1 MISAGN
7 LGALQQAF
15 MAQLLDEDAPLP
27 RGWGNR
33 HATGMSVYR
42 GNYRSALVEAMRNTY
57 ERTEKWVGEAAFR
70 RAAAHHLIAHP
81 PSSWTIDDAGAG
93 FDLTCA
99 ELFAKD
105 PEVAELAWLEWI
117 MLKAST
123 APDVAPLALPG
134 FGAATS
140 GFGDEDWAD
149 MRLSFVPGSRARVLA
164 HDLRAIWK
172 ALGEEGLVRP
182 QFAIEGETGC
192 LVWREG
198 ERATF
203 IMVEADE
210 ARAFEA
216 MRQGSS
222 YGEVC
227 MEIATKGDPSE
238 TAQTDAVMRAGAM
251 LGRWL
256 NEGLI
261 AAID

>member
-1 MISAGN
+1 MNPSAD

-15 MAQLLDEDAPLP
+15 MAQVLDEDAPLP
-27 RGWGNR
+27 HGWGKR
-33 HATGMSVYR
+33 HAVGMSVYR
-42 GNYRSALVEAMRNTY
+42 GNYRSALVEAMRSTY

-93 FDLTCA
+93 FDMTCA
-99 ELFAKD
+99 ELFAND
-105 PEVAELAWLEWI
+105 PEVAELAWLEWT
-117 MLKAST
+117 MLEAAI
-123 APDVAPLALPG
+123 APDVAPLDLPG
-134 FGAATS
+134 FSAATG

-149 MRLSFVPGSRARVLA
+149 MRLTLLPGSRARVLA
-164 HDLRAIWK
+164 HDLRVIWK
-172 ALGEEGLVRP
+172 ALGEEDLVRP
-182 QFAIEGETGC
+182 RFAIEGETGC

-227 MEIATKGDPSE
+227 MTIANQGDQSDS
-238 TAQTDAVMRAGAM
+238 AQSNAAMRAGAM

-261 AAID
+261 AAIG